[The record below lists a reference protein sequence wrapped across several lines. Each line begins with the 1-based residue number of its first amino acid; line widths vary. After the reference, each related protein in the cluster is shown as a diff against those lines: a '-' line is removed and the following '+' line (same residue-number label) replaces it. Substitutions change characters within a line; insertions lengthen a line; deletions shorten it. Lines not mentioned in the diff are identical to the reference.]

1 MRILI
6 YSYNFLPKD
15 RGGME
20 KFIFS
25 LVQRLKKNHE
35 ISLLL
40 PKRHNISIDGIKI
53 YRISEIFPKLN
64 RDDLSSLK
72 LLIIGTLKFLSNII
86 STSIILPRILKKNKI
101 QIVTVFQPS
110 IYSTLVNS
118 IGLLFKKRTCISLRG
133 IEGDVNFFSQLSMDL
148 TFLFSRAVIINSKD
162 LYDRYLKTIHIPRV
176 FFSNKTGYYLPN
188 GVNSDYWKPDKI
200 DESSKD
206 SDLVFVG
213 NLTDK
218 SQIKNKGIKFLY
230 QAIKILRENNNLN
243 LNVVVIGRA
252 NMYLLKKMITP
263 DIENYFD
270 FYGFL
275 KNYNP
280 LKTKIQ
286 KSRIYVLPSISEG
299 MPNSLMEA
307 MALEMPCI
315 ASNVG
320 GVPELI
326 EHNVDGLIFEP
337 KNSKKLAD
345 LIRLLLKDENLQKK
359 LGMNARKKM
368 MNKFNWNQIIKKLE
382 IFYGKLLLNK

>member
-1 MRILI
+1 MKILI
-6 YSYNFLPKD
+6 YSYNFLPKN

-40 PKRHNISIDGIKI
+40 PKRHNICISGIKI
-53 YRISEIFPKLN
+53 YHICEIFPKYN
-64 RDDLSSLK
+64 RENLSSLK
-72 LLIIGTLKFLSNII
+72 LLIIGPIKILSNII
-86 STSIILPRILKKNKI
+86 STSIVLPRVLKKNKI

-110 IYSTLVNS
+110 IYSTLVNF

-133 IEGDVNFFSQLSMDL
+133 IEGDVNFFSQLSMDS

-162 LYDRYLKTIHIPRV
+162 LFDRYLKTTYIPRV
-176 FFSNKTGYYLPN
+176 LFYNKKVYYLPN
-188 GVNSDYWKPDKI
+188 GINVDYWKPDKT
-200 DESSKD
+200 DEISKE

-230 QAIKILRENNNLN
+230 EAIKILRENNNLN
-243 LNVVVIGRA
+243 SKVLVIGHA
-252 NMYLLKKMITP
+252 NMYLLKKTIAP
-263 DIENYFD
+263 DIEKYFN

-275 KNYNP
+275 ENYDT
-280 LKTKIQ
+280 LKSKIQ
-286 KSRIYVLPSISEG
+286 KSKIFVLPSVSEG

-320 GVPELI
+320 GIPELI

-337 KNSKKLAD
+337 KNPKKFAD
-345 LIRLLLKDENLQKK
+345 LIRLLLEDENLQKK
-359 LGMNARKKM
+359 LGINARKKM
-368 MNKFNWNQIIKKLE
+368 INKFNWNQIIKKLE
-382 IFYGKLLLNK
+382 IFYGKL

>member
-1 MRILI
+1 MKILI
-6 YSYNFLPKD
+6 YSYNFLPKN

-40 PKRHNISIDGIKI
+40 PKRHNICISGIKI
-53 YRISEIFPKLN
+53 YHICEIFPKYN
-64 RDDLSSLK
+64 RGNLSRLK
-72 LLIIGTLKFLSNII
+72 LLILGPIKFLSNII
-86 STSIILPRILKKNKI
+86 STSIVLPRVLKKNKI
-101 QIVTVFQPS
+101 QIVNVFQPS
-110 IYSTLVNS
+110 IYSTLVNF

-133 IEGDVNFFSQLSMDL
+133 IEGDVNFFSQLSMDS

-162 LYDRYLKTIHIPRV
+162 LFDRYLRTTYIPRV
-176 FFSNKTGYYLPN
+176 LFLNKKVYYLPN
-188 GVNSDYWKPDKI
+188 GINVDYWKPDNN
-200 DESSKD
+200 DEISKE

-230 QAIKILRENNNLN
+230 EAIKILRENNNLN
-243 LNVVVIGRA
+243 LKVLVIGYT
-252 NMYLLKKMITP
+252 NMYLLKKTIAP
-263 DIENYFD
+263 DIETYFN
-270 FYGFL
+270 FYGFSE
-275 KNYNP
+275 NYNT
-280 LKTKIQ
+280 LKSKIQ
-286 KSRIYVLPSISEG
+286 KSKIFVLPSVSEG

-326 EHNVDGLIFEP
+326 ENNVDGLIFEP
-337 KNSKKLAD
+337 KNPKKFAD
-345 LIRLLLKDENLQKK
+345 LIRLLLEDENLQKK
-359 LGMNARKKM
+359 LGINARKKM
-368 MNKFNWNQIIKKLE
+368 VNKFHWNQIIKKLE
-382 IFYGKLLLNK
+382 ILYGKL

>member
-6 YSYNFLPKD
+6 YSYNFLPKN

-25 LVQRLKKNHE
+25 IVQRLKKKHE
-35 ISLLL
+35 ISLIL

-53 YRISEIFPKLN
+53 YHTYEIFPKYN
-64 RDDLSSLK
+64 RESLSNLK
-72 LLIIGTLKFLSNII
+72 LLIIAPLKLLSNFI
-86 STSIILPRILKKNKI
+86 SMCIILPRIFNENKI
-101 QIVTVFQPS
+101 EIVNSFQPS
-110 IYSTLVNS
+110 IYSTFINF

-133 IEGDVNFFSQLSMDL
+133 IEGDVNFFSQLSMDS

-162 LYDRYLKTIHIPRV
+162 LFDRYLKTTYIPKV
-176 FFSNKTGYYLPN
+176 LFSNKKVFYLPN
-188 GVNSDYWKPDKI
+188 GINVDYWKPDKT
-200 DESSKD
+200 DEISKE

-230 QAIKILRENNNLN
+230 EAIKILRENNNLN
-243 LNVVVIGRA
+243 LKVLVIGHA
-252 NMYLLKKMITP
+252 NMYLLKKTIAP
-263 DIENYFD
+263 DIEKYFN

-275 KNYNP
+275 ENYDT
-280 LKTKIQ
+280 LKSKIQ
-286 KSRIYVLPSISEG
+286 KSKIFVLPSVSEG

-320 GVPELI
+320 GIPDLI

-337 KNSKKLAD
+337 KNPKKFAD
-345 LIRLLLKDENLQKK
+345 LIRLLLEDENLQKK
-359 LGMNARKKM
+359 LGINARKKM
-368 MNKFNWNQIIKKLE
+368 INKYNWNQIIKKLE
-382 IFYGKLLLNK
+382 IFYGKL

>member
-1 MRILI
+1 MKILI
-6 YSYNFLPKD
+6 YCYNFLPKN

-40 PKRHNISIDGIKI
+40 PKRHNICISGIKI
-53 YRISEIFPKLN
+53 YHICEIFPKYN
-64 RDDLSSLK
+64 RGNLSRLK
-72 LLIIGTLKFLSNII
+72 LLILGPIKFLSNII
-86 STSIILPRILKKNKI
+86 STSIVLPRVLKKNKI

-110 IYSTLVNS
+110 IYSTLVNF

-133 IEGDVNFFSQLSMDL
+133 IEGDVNFFSQLSMDS

-162 LYDRYLKTIHIPRV
+162 LFDRYLKTTSIPRV
-176 FFSNKTGYYLPN
+176 LFSNKKVYYLPN
-188 GVNSDYWKPDKI
+188 GINVDYWKPDKTNEI
-200 DESSKD
+200 SKE
-206 SDLVFVG
+206 SDLIFVG
-213 NLTDK
+213 NLMDK
-218 SQIKNKGIKFLY
+218 SQVKNKGIKFLY
-230 QAIKILRENNNLN
+230 EAIKILRENNNLN
-243 LNVVVIGRA
+243 LKVLVIGHA
-252 NMYLLKKMITP
+252 NMYLLKKTIAL
-263 DIENYFD
+263 DIEKYFN

-275 KNYNP
+275 ENYNT
-280 LKTKIQ
+280 LKSKIQ
-286 KSRIYVLPSISEG
+286 KSKIFVLPSVSEG

-337 KNSKKLAD
+337 KNTKKFAD
-345 LIRLLLKDENLQKK
+345 LIRLLLEDENLQKK
-359 LGMNARKKM
+359 LGINARKKM
-368 MNKFNWNQIIKKLE
+368 VNKFNWNQVIKKVE
-382 IFYGKLLLNK
+382 ILYGKL

>member
-1 MRILI
+1 MKILI
-6 YSYNFLPKD
+6 YSYNFLPKN

-40 PKRHNISIDGIKI
+40 PKRHNISINGIKI
-53 YRISEIFPKLN
+53 YRICEIFPNYN
-64 RDDLSSLK
+64 RNDVSSLK
-72 LLIIGTLKFLSNII
+72 LLFKDLIKFLSNII
-86 STSIILPRILKKNKI
+86 STSIVLPRVLKKNKI
-101 QIVTVFQPS
+101 QIVISFQPS
-110 IYSTLVNS
+110 IYSTLVNF

-133 IEGDVNFFSQLSMDL
+133 IEGDVNFFYQLSMDS

-162 LYDRYLKTIHIPRV
+162 LFDRYLKTTCIPRV
-176 FFSNKTGYYLPN
+176 LSSNKKVYYLPN
-188 GVNSDYWKPDKI
+188 GINVDYWKPDKTDVI
-200 DESSKD
+200 SKE

-213 NLTDK
+213 NLVDK

-230 QAIKILRENNNLN
+230 EAIKILKENNNLN
-243 LNVVVIGRA
+243 VKLLVIGHA
-252 NMYLLKKMITP
+252 NMYLLKKMIAP
-263 DIENYFD
+263 DIEKYFN

-275 KNYNP
+275 ENYNII
-280 LKTKIQ
+280 KTIIQ

-337 KNSKKLAD
+337 KNAKKLAD
-345 LIRLLLKDENLQKK
+345 LISLLLEDENLQKK
-359 LGMNARKKM
+359 LGINARKKM
-368 MNKFNWNQIIKKLE
+368 VNKFNWNQIIKKLE
-382 IFYGKLLLNK
+382 MLYGKL